1 MNKVGKII
9 IRFFLIGF
17 IMSSTVSAI
26 QVEANA
32 QLGESHQ
39 QEVIITKYA
48 LNRTSVS
55 TLKATGLKLN
65 NISLSSDEE
74 ALSPVPNIIYQFQQ
88 IVPAHVGAAISLKDE
103 STYKKV
109 GKELTLVTNSDG
121 IATCMLRDGV
131 YIISEV
137 ANPRENLRRPAV
149 PVLIRLPVENLSKK
163 GYLDK
168 VYLYPKS
175 SVDPVSSQKAVAV
188 KTRTNHTLPETGD
201 TTSKLSNVF
210 MGCICFV
217 FAIIVLKEKR
227 GGRN

>member
-55 TLKATGLKLN
+55 TLKAAGLKLN

-74 ALSPVPNIIYQFQQ
+74 ALSPVPNIIY
-88 IVPAHVGAAISLKDE
+88 
-103 STYKKV
+103 
-109 GKELTLVTNSDG
+109 
-121 IATCMLRDGV
+121 
-131 YIISEV
+131 
-137 ANPRENLRRPAV
+137 
-149 PVLIRLPVENLSKK
+149 
-163 GYLDK
+163 
-168 VYLYPKS
+168 
-175 SVDPVSSQKAVAV
+175 
-188 KTRTNHTLPETGD
+188 
-201 TTSKLSNVF
+201 
-210 MGCICFV
+210 
-217 FAIIVLKEKR
+217 
-227 GGRN
+227 